1 MELKGKSKRYL
12 RSLGQAMNPTLM
24 LGREGITPGLRAA
37 LADELAR
44 RELVKVR
51 VQKSA
56 GGEMSEW
63 AQAAASETDATVV
76 GVIGYTFLL
85 YRPNPELK
93 ERIQLPEG

>member
-12 RSLGQAMNPTLM
+12 RSLGQGMNPTLM
-24 LGREGITPGLRAA
+24 LGREGFTPGLRAA

-51 VQKSA
+51 VQKGA
-56 GGEMSEW
+56 GGETSEW
-63 AQAAASETDATVV
+63 AQTVAAETDATVV
-76 GVIGYTFLL
+76 GVVGYTFLL

-93 ERIQLPEG
+93 ERIQLPQD